1 MNRRI
6 GNLFIVLAVGLLAL
20 IGMTTYWQVWARS
33 SLEARQA
40 NVRLVYRDLAI
51 DRGAIVSSDGVT
63 LAESK
68 PGTLDGRTVYY
79 RHYPT
84 AGLAAQLVG
93 YSSLLA
99 GRAGLERS
107 LDPELTGSTGDLA
120 GVVNSFDRMK
130 GDTVRGDQVVL
141 RLNAAAQKVAMEQL
155 TNLGVRGSVVVLD
168 PSNGGILVMAS
179 TPTFDPNTGLEKAL
193 SDPGSPLLNRATQGL
208 YPPGSTFKVVTA
220 ASALDA
226 GVVTPDTKFPGPACI
241 DSGGQKLCNYH
252 DHAYGPHNFG
262 YALIHSINTTFAT
275 VGADLGR
282 DKLEA
287 TMRGFG
293 FFSRFPW
300 DYPPE
305 QSLPSGI
312 FNRKGNLVSA
322 DAPIDVPRVAI
333 GQERLLATPLQMAE
347 VATAVA
353 NGGQIIQPEPVQE
366 VRAPD
371 GSVVRRPSPVYLGRA
386 MTTET
391 AATLRGL
398 MKQVVD
404 EGTGSAAAVAGLDV
418 AGKTGTAETGRAGK
432 NDAWFIGFAPAEAS
446 RFAFAVLVEDVDG
459 TGGDVAAPIAAAVLR
474 ALTAQ
479 TT

>member
-6 GNLFIVLAVGLLAL
+6 GNLFVVLAVGLVAL

-51 DRGAIVSSDGVT
+51 DRGSIVSSDGVT

-68 PGTLDGRTVYY
+68 PGTLDGRPVFF
-79 RHYPT
+79 RDYPQD
-84 AGLAAQLVG
+84 GLAAHLVG

-99 GRAGLERS
+99 GRSGLERS
-107 LDPELTGSTGDLA
+107 LDTELTGSTGDLA

-130 GDTVRGDQVVL
+130 DDTVRGDDVVL
-141 RLNAAAQKVAMEQL
+141 RLNAAAQRVAMDEL
-155 TNLGVRGSVVVLD
+155 ERLGVRGSVVVLD

-179 TPTFDPNTGLEKAL
+179 TPTFNPNTGLEEAL
-193 SDPGSPLLNRATQGL
+193 RNPNSPLLNRATQGL

-226 GVVTPDTKFPGPACI
+226 GIVTTATTFPGPACI
-241 DSGGQKLCNYH
+241 DSGGQKLCNFR
-252 DHAYGPHNFG
+252 DHTYGPHTFG
-262 YALIHSINTTFAT
+262 YALAHSINTTFAK
-275 VGADLGR
+275 VGADLGKER
-282 DKLEA
+282 LAA

-293 FFSRFPW
+293 FFSRFSW

-305 QSLPSGI
+305 QSLPSGV
-312 FNRKGNLVSA
+312 FNRRGNLVDPSGTF
-322 DAPIDVPRVAI
+322 DVPRLAI

-347 VATAVA
+347 VAVAVA
-353 NGGQIIQPEPVQE
+353 NGGQIIQPEPVLE

-371 GSVVRRPSPVYLGRA
+371 GAVVRRPSPVYLGRA

-391 AATLRGL
+391 AATLREL

-404 EGTGSAAAVAGLDV
+404 DGTGGAAAVAGLDV
-418 AGKTGTAETGRAGK
+418 AGKTGTAETGRESK
-432 NDAWFIGFAPAEAS
+432 NDVWFIGFAPAKAA
-446 RFAFAVLVEDVDG
+446 RFAFAVLVEDVAG

>member
-155 TNLGVRGSVVVLD
+155 TSLGVRGSVVVLD
-168 PSNGGILVMAS
+168 PSSGGILVMAS
-179 TPTFDPNTGLEKAL
+179 TPTYDPNTGLEKAL

-241 DSGGQKLCNYH
+241 NSGGQPLCNYH
-252 DHAYGPHNFG
+252 GHAYGPHNFG
-262 YALIHSINTTFAT
+262 YALIHSINTTFAK
-275 VGADLGR
+275 VGAELGQ

-305 QSLPSGI
+305 QTLPSGI
-312 FNRKGNLVSA
+312 FNRSGNMISA
-322 DAPIDVPRVAI
+322 NAPIDVPRVAI

-347 VATAVA
+347 VAAAVA

-404 EGTGSAAAVAGLDV
+404 EGTGGAAAVAGLDV

-446 RFAFAVLVEDVDG
+446 RYAFAVLVEDVAG
-459 TGGDVAAPIAAAVLR
+459 TGGDVAAPIVAAVLR
-474 ALTAQ
+474 ALTAL

>member
-6 GNLFIVLAVGLLAL
+6 GNLFIVLAVGLLGL
-20 IGMTTYWQVWARS
+20 IAMTTYWQVVARS
-33 SLEARQA
+33 SLEARQS

-51 DRGAIVSSDGVT
+51 DRGSIVSSDGVT

-68 PGTLDGRTVYY
+68 PGTLDGRTVYL
-79 RHYPT
+79 RDYPT
-84 AGLAAQLVG
+84 GGLAAQLVG

-120 GVVNSFDRMK
+120 GVVNSFDRLK
-130 GDTVRGDQVVL
+130 GDTVRGDEVIL
-141 RLNAAAQKVAMEQL
+141 RLNAAAQKVAMDEL
-155 TNLGVRGSVVVLD
+155 TKLGVRGSVVVLD

-179 TPTFDPNTGLEKAL
+179 TPTFDPNTGLEQAL

-226 GVVTPDTKFPGPACI
+226 GLVTPETNFPGPSCI
-241 DSGGQKLCNYH
+241 DSGGQKLCNFR
-252 DHAYGPHNFG
+252 DRAYGPHSFG
-262 YALIHSINTTFAT
+262 YALVHSINTTFAE
-275 VGADLGR
+275 VGADLGK
-282 DKLEA
+282 DQLEA

-312 FNRKGNLVSA
+312 FNRRGNLIDPS
-322 DAPIDVPRVAI
+322 APIDVPRIAI

-347 VATAVA
+347 VAAAVA
-353 NGGQIIQPEPVQE
+353 NGGQIVQPEPVQE

-391 AATLRGL
+391 AATLREL

-404 EGTGSAAAVAGLDV
+404 EGIYNTAPSVVIGTIDKFARLAWVADAGCLLGANAARPP
-418 AGKTGTAETGRAGK
+418 E
-432 NDAWFIGFAPAEAS
+432 
-446 RFAFAVLVEDVDG
+446 
-459 TGGDVAAPIAAAVLR
+459 
-474 ALTAQ
+474 
-479 TT
+479 